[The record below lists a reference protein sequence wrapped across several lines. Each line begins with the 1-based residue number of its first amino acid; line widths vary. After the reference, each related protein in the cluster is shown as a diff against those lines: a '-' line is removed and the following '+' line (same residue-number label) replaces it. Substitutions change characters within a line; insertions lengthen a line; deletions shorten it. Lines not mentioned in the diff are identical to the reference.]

1 MIFNLFL
8 IGLICVFIID
18 YSGIIDTLD
27 KGLTKVFKSRVPL
40 HIPKPFSCSLC
51 STWWAGLIYLL
62 IISKLNLLNI
72 AILGLVCTL
81 TPEMLSIIY
90 FIKDLIN
97 KIFDMLEKW
106 LKIF

>member
-1 MIFNLFL
+1 MIFNLLL
-8 IGLICVFIID
+8 IGLICVFVID
-18 YSGIIDTLD
+18 YSGIIEELD
-27 KGLTKVFKSRVPL
+27 KVLTKVFKSRVPL

-62 IISKLNLLNI
+62 TISQFNLLNI
-72 AILGLVCTL
+72 AILGIVCTL

-97 KIFDMLEKW
+97 KVFDLLENW